1 MLWKVI
7 VHGHA
12 DLFFLLSS
20 MEFCVRFILKTDL
33 PTVALPR
40 KKSTLKMTGESTVPV
55 VCGTLDR
62 LDPDTGGGS
71 VAIPARLFLL
81 SAGGVRTE
89 DLEASS
95 ASQVLLWSLWGRADG
110 NVWPCSRGIQR
121 RDSGKDP
128 VLLLWPK
135 CRKLQYFILVSHIWP
150 WSLKTQGSFLKLDQ

>member
-33 PTVALPR
+33 PTVALPC

-81 SAGGVRTE
+81 SAGGVRE
-89 DLEASS
+89 GRWQCVAMLPRNKKKRFREGPCFAPLAKMQKAS
-95 ASQVLLWSLWGRADG
+95 VFHT
-110 NVWPCSRGIQR
+110 GI
-121 RDSGKDP
+121 SY
-128 VLLLWPK
+128 LA
-135 CRKLQYFILVSHIWP
+135 LVP
-150 WSLKTQGSFLKLDQ
+150 